1 MYNCPNFDWITA
13 GVARLNNRRP
23 SVLLVAAKWW
33 PLSAR
38 LAIALVRHRC
48 RVRVLC
54 PAGHM
59 LTHVSGLDRVD
70 RYGGLDSLACL
81 RRSLR
86 EFNPDIVV
94 PCDDGVVAQLHALH
108 AQQPSM
114 RETIERSLG
123 APQNYSIVSSRY
135 KLLSTAMDL
144 GICVP
149 KTGVVTGSE
158 DLAGWHANGASA
170 SVLKVDGESGGN
182 GVRITRSL
190 RDSVAA
196 WRQLGAR
203 RSIGAACKRMA
214 IDRYPLAL
222 WMRKSQSDRE
232 IIIQAFV
239 RGRPANSMF
248 ACRQGKVLSM
258 VSVAVV
264 VSDGPIGAATIIRRI
279 SNESMSRAAE
289 LLAARLQLTGFYGLD
304 FIIESATETPYLI
317 EMNPRCTQLGHLE
330 FPDEG
335 SLAGI
340 FSAALRNESP
350 PAPIRPISNATIA
363 LFPQAGAVRQ
373 ARYQYI
379 DSSYYDVPWDEP
391 QLVRELLLEP
401 WPQRR
406 WAARLYHSLRRV
418 DKPEPVIFENA
429 QSVAQT

>member
-1 MYNCPNFDWITA
+1 
-13 GVARLNNRRP
+13 
-23 SVLLVAAKWW
+23 
-33 PLSAR
+33 
-38 LAIALVRHRC
+38 
-48 RVRVLC
+48 
-54 PAGHM
+54 
-59 LTHVSGLDRVD
+59 VD
-70 RYGGLDSLACL
+70 RYTGLDSLACL

-86 EFNPDIVV
+86 EFNPDIIV

-108 AQQPSM
+108 RQQPSM
-114 RETIERSLG
+114 RGAIERSLG
-123 APQNYSIVSSRY
+123 SPENYSIVSSRY

-144 GICVP
+144 GISVP
-149 KTGVVTGSE
+149 KTAVITRSE
-158 DLAGWHANGASA
+158 DLTTWHETVAST

-182 GVRITRSL
+182 GVRITRNL
-190 RDSVAA
+190 RESAAA
-196 WRQLGAR
+196 WGQLGAR
-203 RSIGAACKRMA
+203 RSFGAAWKRMA

-222 WMRKSQSDRE
+222 WMRNSQSDRE
-232 IIIQAFV
+232 IIVQAFG

-248 ACRQGKVLSM
+248 ACREGKVLSM

-279 SNESMSRAAE
+279 SNESMSKAAE

-304 FIIESATETPYLI
+304 FIIEAATDTPYLI

-330 FPDEG
+330 FPDQG

-363 LFPQAGAVRQ
+363 LFPQAGAVRL
-373 ARYQYI
+373 ARQQYI

-406 WAARLYHSLRRV
+406 WAARLYHTLRRI
-418 DKPEPVIFENA
+418 DKSEPVIFEETRSIA
-429 QSVAQT
+429 GA